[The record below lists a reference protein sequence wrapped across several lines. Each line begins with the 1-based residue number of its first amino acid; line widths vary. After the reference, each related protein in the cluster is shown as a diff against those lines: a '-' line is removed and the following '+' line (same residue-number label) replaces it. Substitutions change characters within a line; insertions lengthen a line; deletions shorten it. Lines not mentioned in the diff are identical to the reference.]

1 MPEITRISK
10 KFTYNIA
17 DQYLYQTNDLKRTAE
32 WTYEGPDKLWIF
44 VNNETNKINSRFHYT
59 ERDNGAEVP
68 TPVGL
73 TKVLVDCNVNPL
85 LGSLLY
91 DEKVYGDLP
100 HTVENLPE
108 GNTYGHPDPIPPD
121 HTYELIE
128 IEYNPVTGSFKEPY
142 PWKKP
147 HMTWERLLEV
157 RNNMLLASDYRYAQ
171 ATTEEKKAEWET
183 YRQKLRDISTT
194 YEGIDPWKV
203 PFPQEPSNT

>member
-17 DQYLYQTNDLKRTAE
+17 DQYLYQTNSLKRTAE

-59 ERDNGAEVP
+59 ERDNGADVP

-91 DEKVYGDLP
+91 EEKVYGDLP

-128 IEYNPVTGSFKEPY
+128 IEYNPLTGSFKEPY

-147 HMTWERLLEV
+147 HMTWETLLAV
-157 RNNMLLASDYRYAQ
+157 RTNMLLSSDYRYAQ
-171 ATTEEKKAEWET
+171 ATTDEKKAEWET
-183 YRQKLRDISTT
+183 YRQKLRDLSTT
-194 YEGIDPWKV
+194 YAGIDPWKV